1 MILMGYIFL
10 FFYFDWRL
18 EERRKSFKKIVKEF
32 NISEFNIND
41 QKVVKKG
48 KLNYK

>member
-1 MILMGYIFL
+1 MKLILICLLMILMGYIFL

-32 NISEFNIND
+32 NTNKDE
-41 QKVVKKG
+41 QVQTT
-48 KLNYK
+48 